1 MSREVHVRIW
11 EGVGVRFPHA
21 TRLFL
26 TPGIRRAVWR
36 RLQAVV
42 RLIEQYI

>member
-21 TRLFL
+21 TRLDWISSTVSKTVGYTLDISL
-26 TPGIRRAVWR
+26 T
-36 RLQAVV
+36 L
-42 RLIEQYI
+42 LK